1 MANPSS
7 SFFASFLHSKIL
19 LNRRNLKNCI
29 LNMSDFLNRS
39 ISKLG
44 SGPIMIGPVKR
55 YLLKMLK
62 MNHSLTLVSFLMIN
76 FILE

>member
-1 MANPSS
+1 
-7 SFFASFLHSKIL
+7 
-19 LNRRNLKNCI
+19 
-29 LNMSDFLNRS
+29 MSDFLNRG